1 MKFYLSTGYTHV
13 VTDRPLAT
21 LADTSDDIYTAE
33 LRWKGLNFMTVRTG
47 YERLVR
53 NSDFHVPTPL
63 PTDPAINADGARN
76 FDLADKTRD
85 SFKLA
90 VDIYPT
96 EFLSIGAGYKH
107 KETNYK
113 NLQFGLKSDRRDEV
127 FTNADLMIGKYAQ
140 LFGYFDYELT
150 RRSQD
155 QVDVEFSNATVWNLK
170 DKQSYYDF
178 GVGTNIFILPKKLT
192 LRLQYDYAKS
202 NGNANFTLSDDALAL
217 ANSSLVGVVANNN
230 NIDIPNW
237 DDYTKHSLM
246 AKLIYNVTKHIALSV
261 GYAYERFKYS
271 DAQLDGYTNTP
282 TTLGVPDAYLTGAY
296 SNQSYKANIGFV
308 ALSYKFW

>member
-1 MKFYLSTGYTHV
+1 
-13 VTDRPLAT
+13 
-21 LADTSDDIYTAE
+21 
-33 LRWKGLNFMTVRTG
+33 
-47 YERLVR
+47 
-53 NSDFHVPTPL
+53 
-63 PTDPAINADGARN
+63 
-76 FDLADKTRD
+76 
-85 SFKLA
+85 
-90 VDIYPT
+90 
-96 EFLSIGAGYKH
+96 
-107 KETNYK
+107 
-113 NLQFGLKSDRRDEV
+113 
-127 FTNADLMIGKYAQ
+127 
-140 LFGYFDYELT
+140 
-150 RRSQD
+150 
-155 QVDVEFSNATVWNLK
+155 VWNLK

-282 TTLGVPDAYLTGAY
+282 ITLGVPDAYLTGAY